1 MANEA
6 KADDAFFQA
15 LGNNTAT
22 IAAIAKDAKEK
33 DKGFTG
39 TRENCPSNVKGV
51 AKFSGYYLG
60 LTKAS
65 KKPMIILNGSVVIPE
80 TEKGKQITR
89 VTILDPSNSY
99 YSSNLEYF
107 FQDLQ
112 SCGAS
117 LDEVKSLAEPDPIRF
132 KDLLVKLLASLKEKK
147 QQFKFQTVDSNNTEF
162 PVNCY
167 FNECVDSITSKGEPE
182 TTDNVVV
189 ATTSNVVVEQPN
201 EATPFDFAA
210 NDPSLDM
217 FNGSNDKSI
226 YGV

>member
-22 IAAIAKDAKEK
+22 IAAIAKSAKEK
-33 DKGFTG
+33 DVGFTG
-39 TRENCPSNVKGV
+39 NRENCPANVKGV

-89 VTILDPSNSY
+89 VTILDPTNSY
-99 YSSNLEYF
+99 YNDNLGYF

-117 LDEVKSLAEPDPIRF
+117 LQEVKDLAEPDPIRF
-132 KDLLVKLLASLKEKK
+132 RDLMIKLLTKLKEKK
-147 QQFKFQTVDSNNTEF
+147 QQFKFQTIDSNNSDF
-162 PVNCY
+162 PVTCY
-167 FNECVDSITSKGEPE
+167 FNERVEPDD
-182 TTDNVVV
+182 TAPRVKQDTPK
-189 ATTSNVVVEQPN
+189 VEPTGVIYTNNAAQTAQS
-201 EATPFDFAA
+201 EFDFAA
-210 NDPSLDM
+210 EPSLDM
-217 FNGSNDKSI
+217 FNDDTSI